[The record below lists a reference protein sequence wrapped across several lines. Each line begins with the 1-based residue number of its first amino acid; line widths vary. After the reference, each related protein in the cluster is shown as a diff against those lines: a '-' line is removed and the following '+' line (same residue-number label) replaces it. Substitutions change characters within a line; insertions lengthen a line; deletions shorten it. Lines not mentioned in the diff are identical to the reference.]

1 MRVSLR
7 IAREG
12 GFALFSLDAE
22 EGMTVLDALELV
34 RGRTEPGLRY
44 RHSCHHGSCGTCGAI
59 IDGKEGLMCL
69 ALLSDL
75 AEGKTGEVVISLEPL
90 RKMDGVGDLAVDP
103 SPLFEAL
110 PQGSSYQRAS
120 GLEHGGPPEEGEDYR
135 RFEAC
140 IECGICV
147 SACPVGRP
155 GEPSRAF
162 LGPAALAM
170 ADRDRE
176 ERPQRL
182 AEALAFAA
190 GPDGVAACDRVFAC
204 SRLCPQGVA
213 PGRRIEALRK
223 ALAAK
228 GRA

>member
-1 MRVSLR
+1 
-7 IAREG
+7 
-12 GFALFSLDAE
+12 
-22 EGMTVLDALELV
+22 
-34 RGRTEPGLRY
+34 
-44 RHSCHHGSCGTCGAI
+44 
-59 IDGKEGLMCL
+59 MCL

-75 AEGKTGEVVISLEPL
+75 AAGKTGEAVITLEPL
-90 RKMDGVGDLAVDP
+90 RKMGRVGDLAVDP
-103 SPLFEAL
+103 SPLFESL
-110 PQGSSYQRAS
+110 PAGASYLRAP

-147 SACPVGRP
+147 SACPVGRADGP
-155 GEPSRAF
+155 KRPF

-170 ADRDRE
+170 AHRDAE
-176 ERPQRL
+176 ERPGRL
-182 AEALAFAA
+182 AETLAFAA

-228 GRA
+228 E

>member
-1 MRVSLR
+1 MRVCLR

-12 GFALFSLDAE
+12 GYALYGVEAE
-22 EGMTVLDALELV
+22 ESMTVLDALELI
-34 RGRTEPGLRY
+34 RGRSEPGLRY

-69 ALLSDL
+69 ARLSDL
-75 AEGKTGEVVISLEPL
+75 AEGKTGEVVITLEGL
-90 RKMDGVGDLAVDP
+90 RKMEGLCDLAVDP
-103 SPLFEAL
+103 SPLFESL
-110 PQGSSYQRAS
+110 PEGASYLRAS
-120 GLEHGGPPEEGEDYR
+120 GLSHGGPPEEEGEYR

-155 GEPSRAF
+155 GSAAKPF

-170 ADRDRE
+170 ADRDGE
-176 ERPQRL
+176 ERPSRK
-182 AEALAFAA
+182 AEALAFAS

-204 SRLCPQGVA
+204 SKLCPQGVA
-213 PGRRIEALRK
+213 PGRRIESLRK
-223 ALAAK
+223 ALAGK
-228 GRA
+228 PKD